1 MTASP
6 AQATPLHIVELRVE
20 NLKRLRAVQITPD
33 GDLVVLSGQNG
44 AGKSSVLDAIAMAL
58 GGGSQIPA
66 EPIRRGADRAEV
78 VVDLG
83 EFVVRRTFTAAGGGQ
98 LVVSNREGARFQSP
112 QSMLDALVGR
122 LSFDPLAFARE
133 KPARQAEILRELVG
147 LDLAPLDTR
156 RAELYQERTATNRQ
170 VAATKARADGMPK
183 HPDAPSTAVS
193 VAELSERL
201 QAANRSNE
209 AVVAFARRRA
219 SAESDLAAQ
228 RKRVDTMR
236 QQLADAE
243 AVLQQAVDRVHD
255 IAEQAKD
262 PANVVQVAVEPILQ
276 QLRDAEAT
284 NRKVRENEQRAA
296 AEAAHA
302 DLVSA
307 SDRLTQSIEDLDNQ
321 RANAIAAAKM
331 PIPGLGIGPD
341 GVVTLNGIPLEQA
354 SAAERLRVSVAI
366 GLAMNPRL
374 RVLLIRDASLL
385 DRESMR
391 QVAEMAKAAG
401 AQLWVERV
409 EVDDQTTVLIEDG
422 SASTVPHENKLTA

>member
-1 MTASP
+1 MTAAVP
-6 AQATPLHIVELRVE
+6 APTPLHILELRVE

-83 EFVVRRTFTAAGGGQ
+83 EIIVRRTFTAAGGGQ

-133 KPARQAEILRELVG
+133 KPSRQAEILRELVG
-147 LDLAPLDTR
+147 LDLAPLDAK
-156 RAELYQERTATNRQ
+156 RAELYAERAAVNKRAASLRARFEAMPQHEAPAEPVDVGELAEQLKAAQLQNQENARQLAALVSARDTLATRQNR
-170 VAATKARADGMPK
+170 VATLR
-183 HPDAPSTAVS
+183 
-193 VAELSERL
+193 AELAKAE
-201 QAANRSNE
+201 E
-209 AVVAFARRRA
+209 AVR
-219 SAESDLAAQ
+219 SS
-228 RKRVDTMR
+228 
-236 QQLADAE
+236 AE
-243 AVLQQAVDRVHD
+243 AVQNLEAKTSGMKEADTAALLEQIRG
-255 IAEQAKD
+255 AES
-262 PANVVQVAVEPILQ
+262 I
-276 QLRDAEAT
+276 
-284 NRKVRENEQRAA
+284 NRLVRENHQRAA
-296 AEAAHA
+296 VAGEHA
-302 DLVSA
+302 VVERQA
-307 SDRLTQSIEDLDNQ
+307 GALTQEIEAIDQQKAD
-321 RANAIAAAKM
+321 AIAAARM
-331 PIPGLGIGPD
+331 PVPGLGFGAD
-341 GVVTLNGIPLEQA
+341 GVVTLNGLPLDQA

-391 QVAEMAKAAG
+391 QVAELARAAG

-422 SASTVPHENKLTA
+422 QVADGASVPTAAAG

>member
-1 MTASP
+1 MTAAVP
-6 AQATPLHIVELRVE
+6 APTPLHILELRVE

-83 EFVVRRTFTAAGGGQ
+83 EIIVRRTFTAAGGGQ

-147 LDLAPLDTR
+147 LDLAPLDAK
-156 RAELYQERTATNRQ
+156 RAELYAERTAVNKR
-170 VAATKARADGMPK
+170 AASLRARFEAMPK
-183 HPDAPSTAVS
+183 HEAPEEPVDVGELAEQLKAAQLQNQENARQLAALVS
-193 VAELSERL
+193 ARDTLATRQNRVATLRAEL
-201 QAANRSNE
+201 AKAVRS
-209 AVVAFARRRA
+209 
-219 SAESDLAAQ
+219 S
-228 RKRVDTMR
+228 
-236 QQLADAE
+236 AE
-243 AVLQQAVDRVHD
+243 AVQNLEAKTANMVEANTAALLEQIRG
-255 IAEQAKD
+255 AES
-262 PANVVQVAVEPILQ
+262 I
-276 QLRDAEAT
+276 
-284 NRKVRENEQRAA
+284 NRLVRENHQRAA
-296 AEAAHA
+296 VAGEHA
-302 DLVSA
+302 LVERQA
-307 SDRLTQSIEDLDNQ
+307 GALTQEIEAIDQKKAD
-321 RANAIAAAKM
+321 AIAAARM
-331 PIPGLGIGPD
+331 PVPGLGFGAD
-341 GVVTLNGIPLEQA
+341 GVVTLNGLPLDQA

-422 SASTVPHENKLTA
+422 QVAGGASVPTAAAG